1 MKEIVFSY
9 LYLAIPLN
17 MFHTKNRRIIFAKK
31 GGHMAK
37 KASFG
42 LGALIGAV
50 AGVVTGAVGVF
61 LSDED
66 NRKKVVKEARKI
78 EKVVEKDMRKA
89 KSSVKKTVAKAKKRP
104 TKRRK

>member
-1 MKEIVFSY
+1 M
-9 LYLAIPLN
+9 LN
-17 MFHTKNRRIIFAKK
+17 LFHTKNRRIIFAKT

-66 NRKKVVKEARKI
+66 NRKKVVSEARKI
-78 EKVVEKDMRKA
+78 ERVVEKDLRKA
-89 KSSVKKTVAKAKKRP
+89 KSKVKKVAKKAKKKAV
-104 TKRRK
+104 KRRK